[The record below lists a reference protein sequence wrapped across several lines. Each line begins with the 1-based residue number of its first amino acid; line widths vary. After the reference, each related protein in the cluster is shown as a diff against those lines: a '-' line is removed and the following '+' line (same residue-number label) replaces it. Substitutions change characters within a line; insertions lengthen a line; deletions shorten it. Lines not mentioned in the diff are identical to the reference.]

1 MEITD
6 REREEIYLKS
16 YVYFTQS
23 LTDHITEKKN
33 INEEKRKIKLKQK
46 ICKKTNKLIKKLG
59 NKEFK

>member
-33 INEEKRKIKLKQK
+33 INEEKTKIKLKQK

>member
-33 INEEKRKIKLKQK
+33 INEEKTKIKFKQK

>member
-6 REREEIYLKS
+6 KEREEIYLKS

-23 LTDHITEKKN
+23 LTDHIAEKKN
-33 INEEKRKIKLKQK
+33 VNEEKTKIKLKQK

>member
-6 REREEIYLKS
+6 KEREEIYLKS

-33 INEEKRKIKLKQK
+33 INEEKTKIKLKQK

>member
-6 REREEIYLKS
+6 KEREEIYLKS

-33 INEEKRKIKLKQK
+33 INEEKTKIKLKQK

-59 NKEFK
+59 NKEIK

>member
-6 REREEIYLKS
+6 KEREEIYLKS

-33 INEEKRKIKLKQK
+33 VNEEKTKIKLKQK